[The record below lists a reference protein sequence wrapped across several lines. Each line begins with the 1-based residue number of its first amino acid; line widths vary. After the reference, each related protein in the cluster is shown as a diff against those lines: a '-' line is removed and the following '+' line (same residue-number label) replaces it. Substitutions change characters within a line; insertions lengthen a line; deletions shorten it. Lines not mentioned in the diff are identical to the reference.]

1 MVSRGVDVML
11 RADNHVSEVF
21 RPIGASGTSAT
32 PVLSATGIRAFTAG
46 GGGAENSYSWQFL
59 PVPGMT
65 FTNVGTTGSFSGSD
79 SCH

>member
-1 MVSRGVDVML
+1 ML
-11 RADNHVSEVF
+11 GAHNHVSEVF

-46 GGGAENSYSWQFL
+46 GGGAWQFL

-65 FTNVGTTGSFSGSD
+65 FTNVGTAGSFSGSD